1 MDDICKKQKNDS
13 SSHRFETENKN
24 SINSFIR
31 NDFHG
36 FKRSWSE
43 GDGVNHRD
51 GNSDNLTI
59 MMQRSDNNYAQLTL
73 REGANV
79 NVKTA
84 TIKLHPESSTTT
96 EPGASVNRNVNKTNM
111 LEMHFENLLHTL
123 PL

>member
-1 MDDICKKQKNDS
+1 MGDTYKKQKNEGMS
-13 SSHRFETENKN
+13 ERLEEQNKN
-24 SINSFIR
+24 LTKSFIS
-31 NDFHG
+31 NDYHG

-43 GDGVNHRD
+43 GADVNHCD
-51 GNSDNLTI
+51 GNSDNFTI
-59 MMQRSDNNYAQLTL
+59 VMQRSDNNYAQVTL

-84 TIKLHPESSTTT
+84 TFKLHHETSSTT
-96 EPGASVNRNVNKTNM
+96 EPGAGVNRNVNKTNM